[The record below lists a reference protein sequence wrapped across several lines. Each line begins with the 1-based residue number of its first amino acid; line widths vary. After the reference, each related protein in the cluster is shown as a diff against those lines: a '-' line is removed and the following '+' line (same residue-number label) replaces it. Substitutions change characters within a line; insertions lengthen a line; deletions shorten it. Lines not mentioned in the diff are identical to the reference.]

1 MMATAAAV
9 PVHLLGLE
17 LSGFL
22 AGGHRGMRIRI
33 VFWITLRHAGITER
47 LRRQRRG
54 LRGGG
59 ERGGS
64 RRDTECEFQKI
75 SAFHHVFLIG
85 QALDDAEEV
94 SGSRDEL
101 RLNRAFRFAAR

>member
-1 MMATAAAV
+1 MATTV

-17 LSGFL
+17 LRSFVT
-22 AGGHRGMRIRI
+22 GGDGGMSIRI
-33 VFWITLRHAGITER
+33 ALRHAGITER

-64 RRDTECEFQKI
+64 RRGTECKFQKI
-75 SAFHHVFLIG
+75 AAFHDIFL
-85 QALDDAEEV
+85 
-94 SGSRDEL
+94 SGTR
-101 RLNRAFRFAAR
+101 